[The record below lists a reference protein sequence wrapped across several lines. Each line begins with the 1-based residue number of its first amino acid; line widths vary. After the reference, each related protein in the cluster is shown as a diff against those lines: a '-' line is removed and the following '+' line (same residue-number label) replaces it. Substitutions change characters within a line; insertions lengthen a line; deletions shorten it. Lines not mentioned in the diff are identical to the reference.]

1 MLMLVGVST
10 LARGQAVTLESLLE
24 EMADGDALAR
34 LPSPWYDSLQ
44 ASSYNREST
53 HRDAP
58 GWFADSD
65 GTGFI
70 RQEKR
75 PDGTD
80 EWVLMEH
87 EGPGCITRI
96 WTPFFYYDFADRT
109 GPNIRIYLDGS
120 AQPVIDE
127 PFIPLVT
134 AKGSIGEPFARFTA
148 RAGDLYL
155 PIPFARSCRV
165 VTSAKPFY
173 YIINYRAYET
183 GTAVETYSKD
193 AVDRAEPTRKAIA
206 DRLGPTPAVSSEWRL
221 NAPPRV
227 VAAGAEWT
235 IQLPPG
241 PHAVREIM
249 LSFPEAIE
257 KPGLL
262 RSLVLAADFDGTPCV
277 WVPVGDY
284 FCSADAV
291 HPFATL
297 KRSVTEDGEFRSR
310 WVMPYASI
318 GKVRFINTGD
328 SDITIAAQ
336 VGTNGWTWDERS
348 MHFYAGWRPDETVPG
363 NTFLDWNFV
372 EVTGTGVYVG
382 DAWTVLN
389 PQKGTWWGE
398 GDEKIY
404 VDGAWDAGFPTHFG
418 TGTED
423 YYGWAGGEVPTRR
436 DEFSH
441 PFLANVRVGGLDG
454 ATLGYNIVTRER
466 GLDAIPFRS
475 RLRMDMECSPG
486 VDIREP
492 RHQLGYSSVAFW
504 YARPGARHNRPPAP
518 DQSARA
524 IMKYVEIDGRGRIAK

>member
-1 MLMLVGVST
+1 
-10 LARGQAVTLESLLE
+10 
-24 EMADGDALAR
+24 
-34 LPSPWYDSLQ
+34 
-44 ASSYNREST
+44 
-53 HRDAP
+53 
-58 GWFADSD
+58 
-65 GTGFI
+65 
-70 RQEKR
+70 
-75 PDGTD
+75 
-80 EWVLMEH
+80 
-87 EGPGCITRI
+87 
-96 WTPFFYYDFADRT
+96 
-109 GPNIRIYLDGS
+109 
-120 AQPVIDE
+120 
-127 PFIPLVT
+127 
-134 AKGSIGEPFARFTA
+134 
-148 RAGDLYL
+148 
-155 PIPFARSCRV
+155 
-165 VTSAKPFY
+165 
-173 YIINYRAYET
+173 
-183 GTAVETYSKD
+183 
-193 AVDRAEPTRKAIA
+193 
-206 DRLGPTPAVSSEWRL
+206 
-221 NAPPRV
+221 
-227 VAAGAEWT
+227 

-297 KRSVTEDGEFRSR
+297 KRIVTEDGEFRSR
-310 WVMPYASI
+310 WVMPYAST
-318 GKVRFINTGD
+318 GRVRFINTGA

-486 VDIREP
+486 VDIREA

>member
-1 MLMLVGVST
+1 MRNLAMLMLVGAST

-134 AKGSIGEPFARFTA
+134 AKRSIGEPFARFTA

-183 GTAVETYSKD
+183 GTAVETYSKE
-193 AVDRAEPTRKAIA
+193 AIDRAEAARKEIA
-206 DRLGPTPAVSSEWRL
+206 DRLGSVPPVTSEWRL

-235 IQLPPG
+235 
-241 PHAVREIM
+241 
-249 LSFPEAIE
+249 
-257 KPGLL
+257 
-262 RSLVLAADFDGTPCV
+262 
-277 WVPVGDY
+277 
-284 FCSADAV
+284 
-291 HPFATL
+291 
-297 KRSVTEDGEFRSR
+297 
-310 WVMPYASI
+310 
-318 GKVRFINTGD
+318 
-328 SDITIAAQ
+328 
-336 VGTNGWTWDERS
+336 
-348 MHFYAGWRPDETVPG
+348 
-363 NTFLDWNFV
+363 
-372 EVTGTGVYVG
+372 
-382 DAWTVLN
+382 
-389 PQKGTWWGE
+389 
-398 GDEKIY
+398 
-404 VDGAWDAGFPTHFG
+404 
-418 TGTED
+418 
-423 YYGWAGGEVPTRR
+423 
-436 DEFSH
+436 
-441 PFLANVRVGGLDG
+441 
-454 ATLGYNIVTRER
+454 
-466 GLDAIPFRS
+466 
-475 RLRMDMECSPG
+475 
-486 VDIREP
+486 
-492 RHQLGYSSVAFW
+492 
-504 YARPGARHNRPPAP
+504 
-518 DQSARA
+518 
-524 IMKYVEIDGRGRIAK
+524 